1 MEFRIKNVKHM
12 KFILKWFSSR
22 TSNEDGNFFS
32 TLKDILGFKP
42 KNIELYHTA
51 FTHRSMAQFDND
63 GFPISYERLEFLG
76 DAILSSVISAYL
88 YEEMPNKNEGYLTQM
103 RSKIV
108 SRKTLNIIGK
118 QIGLRKLIKSKI
130 PDTQFSPTLLGDSF
144 ESLIGAIYLDLG
156 YEYTERFI
164 YEKMIEPYVDIDN
177 LENKIS
183 SYKSYIIEYCQKERK
198 DVKFVLIE
206 DKVDSRNKLF
216 AIKLEI
222 DGKYISKGRATSKKK
237 AEEQASKRAYYSIQS
252 KINKNK

>member
-1 MEFRIKNVKHM
+1 M
-12 KFILKWFSSR
+12 KFTLKWFNSR
-22 TSNEDGNFFS
+22 PSKEDGNFFS
-32 TLKDILGFKP
+32 ILKEILGFKP

-51 FTHRSMAQFDND
+51 FTHRSMAQFDEN

-76 DAILSSVISAYL
+76 DAILSSIISAYL
-88 YEEMPNKNEGYLTQM
+88 IEEMPNKNEGYLTQM

-118 QIGLRKLIKSKI
+118 QIGLRELIKSKI
-130 PDTQFSPTLLGDSF
+130 PDNQFSPTLLGDSF

-156 YEYTERFI
+156 YDYTEKFI
-164 YEKMIEPYVDIDN
+164 YGKMLEPYIDISN

-198 DVKFVLIE
+198 DVKFILSE
-206 DKVDSRNKLF
+206 DKADIKNKLF
-216 AIKLEI
+216 GIKLEI

-237 AEEQASKRAYYSIQS
+237 AEEQAAKRAFYSLQS
-252 KINKNK
+252 KINKKK